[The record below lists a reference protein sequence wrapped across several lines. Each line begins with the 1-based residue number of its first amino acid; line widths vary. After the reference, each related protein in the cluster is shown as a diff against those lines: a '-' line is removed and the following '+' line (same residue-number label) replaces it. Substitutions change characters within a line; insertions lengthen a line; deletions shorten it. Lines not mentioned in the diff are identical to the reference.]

1 MYIIKRLT
9 IAAAFSIAASAA
21 FAQDSLPSPIL
32 TPGATNP
39 EVMQETIGQ
48 TICVPGWTQTV
59 RPPAS
64 YTNALKR
71 QGIRAYGYADRK
83 MADFEEDHLIPLALG
98 GAPRDPRNLWPEPRH
113 PSDGWTVV
121 KKDQLEVTLQHLVCK
136 GALPLVQAQQA
147 ISSDWRSAFWQ
158 YEVNGRK
165 Q

>member
-1 MYIIKRLT
+1 MKRLI

-21 FAQDSLPSPIL
+21 FAQDSLPSPTL

-39 EVMQETIGQ
+39 EVMQETIRQ

-71 QGIRAYGYADRK
+71 QGIRQYGYTDRK

-98 GAPRDPRNLWPEPRH
+98 GAPRDTRNLWPEPRH

-121 KKDQLEVTLQHLVCK
+121 KKDQLEVTLQHLVCS
-136 GALPLVQAQQA
+136 GALSLTAAQRA
-147 ISSDWRSAFWQ
+147 ISSDWRSAYWL
-158 YEVNGRK
+158 YEVKGRNR
-165 Q
+165 